1 MQSIT
6 VAPWYQQG
14 EFGSG
19 GGAQNLVAGECL
31 TKSLRLVCCV
41 GKEKVTVRPMR
52 LEVMGDEQDLL
63 EELPVRVDAIRVF
76 ERMIFGSQ
84 RTQWTKICF
93 ACGSPSF

>member
-1 MQSIT
+1 ML
-6 VAPWYQQG
+6 
-14 EFGSG
+14 
-19 GGAQNLVAGECL
+19 N
-31 TKSLRLVCCV
+31 
-41 GKEKVTVRPMR
+41 KVTKACVLCRQGKGDSETMR